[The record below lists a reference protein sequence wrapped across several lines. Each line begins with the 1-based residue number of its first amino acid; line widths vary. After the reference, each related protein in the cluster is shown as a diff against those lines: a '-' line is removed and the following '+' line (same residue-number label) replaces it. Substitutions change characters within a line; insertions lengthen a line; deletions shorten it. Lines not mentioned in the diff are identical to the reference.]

1 MITVTIVERKSG
13 KITRNLVVYTSSEAA
28 RKALT
33 PIAHEMKVAE
43 KNKTDPKKYIDAVSY
58 DTKSEKMLLVEI
70 GAVKLE
76 NSIVPDDNSLVY

>member
-1 MITVTIVERKSG
+1 MITATIVERKSG

-33 PIAHEMKVAE
+33 PIVHEMRVAE
-43 KNKTDPKKYIDAVSY
+43 KKKIDPKKSIDAVSY

-70 GAVKLE
+70 GALKLE
-76 NSIVPDDNSLVY
+76 NSIISDDNSLIY